1 MSNADNQMTRI
12 AKEFRWEMGHRLP
25 FHNGG
30 CQNIHGHSYRMR
42 VTIEGRLDDNGMVL
56 DYFDMKE
63 IVDPIV
69 QRVDH
74 SFLCDNRDEQ
84 MLAFF
89 RDNPLKHVI
98 VPFRT
103 TAENITAW
111 FLELVATE
119 LRRFPNI
126 KTLTIRVY
134 ETERTYA
141 EGSLEF

>member
-12 AKEFRWEMGHRLP
+12 AKDFRWEMGHRLP

-42 VTIEGRLDDNGMVL
+42 VTIEGTMDDNGMVL
-56 DYFDMKE
+56 DYFDMKA

-111 FLELVATE
+111 FLELVAAE
-119 LRRFPNI
+119 LRQFPNI
-126 KTLTIRVY
+126 KTLTIRLY

-141 EGSLEF
+141 ERALEF

>member
-1 MSNADNQMTRI
+1 MSNADNRMMRI
-12 AKEFRWEMGHRLP
+12 AKDFRWEMGHRLP
-25 FHNGG
+25 FHSGG

-42 VTIEGRLDDNGMVL
+42 VAIEGTLDDNGMVL
-56 DYFDMKE
+56 DYFDLKE
-63 IVDPIV
+63 IVDPLV
-69 QRVDH
+69 QHVDH
-74 SFLCDNRDEQ
+74 SFLCDQSDEQ

-103 TAENITAW
+103 TAENLAAW
-111 FLELVATE
+111 FLELVTAE

-126 KTLTIRVY
+126 RSLTIRLY

-141 EGSLEF
+141 ECSAEF